1 MPQSANVYE
10 SLAELVVQKYRCLK
24 RVHELGQRQM
34 ECVTSGDMEGLLEI
48 LAVKQRTLG
57 DLQAIDHRLK
67 EIGAYGEEGEAIPQ
81 KWREAIAGVLIES
94 RALLEEI
101 LRTESE
107 CARILEQRKQDI
119 AKQLAELHD
128 FVRARTAYQQ
138 RGDEPGQLDLTS

>member
-1 MPQSANVYE
+1 MPHSANVYE
-10 SLAELVVQKYRCLK
+10 SLADLIVQKHRCLK

-34 ECVTSGDMEGLLEI
+34 GCVTSGDIEGLLEI
-48 LAVKQRTLG
+48 LAVKQRVLG
-57 DLQAIDHRLK
+57 DLQTIDHRLK
-67 EIGAYGEEGEAIPQ
+67 EIGAYGDEVDAIPQ
-81 KWREAIAGVLIES
+81 EWREAIAGVLIES

-107 CARILEQRKQDI
+107 CAHILEQRKQDI

-138 RGDEPGQLDLTS
+138 PGDESGQLDLTL